1 MPSRREVDDLSA
13 ALRALSTRAKG
24 DLLALWRTLP
34 DPGDLPAVRV
44 ALERTWPELIAAYG
58 DMSATVAADVFEAW
72 ASDLG
77 IAPEVVMVEPVDMD
91 RANARMR
98 WAIGT
103 PEQVGTLSV
112 VLDELVKQP
121 GRSTLA
127 KSAVASGAGWAR
139 VPRGAH
145 TCAFC
150 SMLASRGAV
159 YSTART
165 ASGDGR
171 KFHGECDCA
180 VILVRDSRDYPDGYD
195 PDALANAYADA
206 TVRYHGAID
215 TKATLSAMRE
225 SAGTH

>member
-103 PEQVGTLSV
+103 PEQVGTLTV
-112 VLDELVKQP
+112 ILDELVKQP

-139 VPRGAH
+139 VPHGPH

-150 SMLASRGAV
+150 TMLASRGAV

-165 ASGDGR
+165 AGGDGR

-180 VILVRDSRDYPDGYD
+180 VILVRDSRDFPDGYD
-195 PDALANAYADA
+195 PDALFDVYAA
-206 TVRYHGAID
+206 AAASSRG
-215 TKATLSAMRE
+215 TKGTLAEMRK
-225 SAGTH
+225 ALGTH